1 MGVAVIRGWFALV
14 AVVALASAM
23 LITALANAEASPPPS
38 LVDKLIAAQSGLQ
51 SKKDEPVDAR
61 ELAEAIAATTQSP
74 QWAAF
79 LLTTAAH
86 ESALRARIS
95 RSEYREHTREGDG
108 GRAWGLFQN
117 WKSAANADV
126 WGSPEIA
133 VQVKA
138 ASRLSRQYYNMCR
151 NSCVPFPLSTM
162 RALGGHGCETPIK
175 GEAERVRTF
184 ERVLARLQ

>member
-1 MGVAVIRGWFALV
+1 MKPDVKIGW
-14 AVVALASAM
+14 AVVVFLAALGLAMAFSA
-23 LITALANAEASPPPS
+23 IAKAEPPPS
-38 LVDKLIAAQSGLQ
+38 LVERLVAVQPSLASR
-51 SKKDEPVDAR
+51 KDEPVDAR

-151 NSCVPFPLSTM
+151 NSGVPFPLSTM
-162 RALGGHGCETPIK
+162 RALGGHGCKTPIK